1 MEGLH
6 VSFQRVVDAGMFKGI
21 MLNNSTCVSH
31 LFYADDAIFMGQW
44 TQANIDIIIRV
55 LKVFHIASGLRINM
69 KKSKLMGL
77 GVDTLRVEHA
87 IQQIGCM
94 ALKLPFKY
102 LGSMVGGRMTR
113 TNEWTEVV
121 NAMVNR
127 LSKWKLK
134 TISIGGRLTL
144 LKSVL
149 GSSPIYYM
157 SMYKVPM
164 TVLHNMEVIRARFF
178 NGMDKKSR
186 NELVSWKSGMEVRL
200 LKKYDWLECSLGF
213 MASCM
218 IGKVMASSSS
228 SVWLSII
235 REVNRLKDKGMDLIS
250 FIKPKCG
257 NGTSISFW
265 NSVWRG
271 EVAFKDLVPRLG
283 GVEQMQMEILNQML
297 DGVILSDSYDRWVW
311 SLEGSGNF
319 SVSSIRKR
327 IDSAFLPRGDM
338 KTRWIKEVPI
348 KVNIH
353 AWKVLNDYLPTR
365 FNLSRRGLEIGS
377 INCPICNCMA
387 ESARHLFFS
396 CELVKPDMLSDN
408 KWWDLD
414 YSGITNHAN
423 EWECLAAQHSSP

>member
-1 MEGLH
+1 MCNIKWIRVLEFINAEQ
-6 VSFQRVVDAGMFKGI
+6 VSDLELSVQKRIKEAFGIVVPIKHLGQ
-21 MLNNSTCVSH
+21 TVSH
-31 LFYADDAIFMGQW
+31 LAFIVG
-44 TQANIDIIIRV
+44 IGIS
-55 LKVFHIASGLRINM
+55 LKETLLGLLNGSFTMVFHIASGLQINM

-134 TISIGGRLTL
+134 TISIG
-144 LKSVL
+144 
-149 GSSPIYYM
+149 
-157 SMYKVPM
+157 
-164 TVLHNMEVIRARFF
+164 VITAIH
-178 NGMDKKSR
+178 GEDGK
-186 NELVSWKSGMEVRL
+186 
-200 LKKYDWLECSLGF
+200 
-213 MASCM
+213 

-271 EVAFKDLVPRLG
+271 EVAFKDLVPRLYLLENMKDIP
-283 GVEQMQMEILNQML
+283 VASKQLM
-297 DGVILSDSYDRWVW
+297 R
-311 SLEGSGNF
+311 EGSGNF
-319 SVSSIRKR
+319 SVSFIRKR
-327 IDSAFLPRGDM
+327 IDSAFHPRGDM

-396 CELVKPDMLSDN
+396 CELVKQIMLTITR
-408 KWWDLD
+408 WWDLD
-414 YSGITNHAN
+414 YQDTNSCE
-423 EWECLAAQHSSP
+423 EWSAWLLSIRLPSKQKKIFEEVDAL